1 MSFEMINDVSRA
13 DCGAD
18 AADRGRQS
26 IARKISVAPM
36 MDWTDDVETSLPVK
50 RLQMAE
56 EACLLYVSSA
66 LRRFTS
72 SSSPNLPLPLRP
84 CSVSNDDDA
93 RH

>member
-1 MSFEMINDVSRA
+1 MTTTPSNNPFGLSKL
-13 DCGAD
+13 
-18 AADRGRQS
+18 DRR
-26 IARKISVAPM
+26 ISVAPM

-72 SSSPNLPLPLRP
+72 SSSPNFPLPLRP
-84 CSVSNDDDA
+84 CSLSNDNDA